1 MAPSEQ
7 YIKEL
12 INKSKIIKTQRQTK
26 SLPKHI
32 KTENPDTMMLQ
43 RTARTTDKVR
53 LTEGDREQDGG
64 QGGQQGWGTGKRT
77 KVNGQGKAKG
87 ARAGEGEGDGEQKR
101 GGEKASQSKQKL

>member
-53 LTEGDREQDGG
+53 LTEGEGDREQDGG
-64 QGGQQGWGTGKRT
+64 QGGEQGWGTGKRT
-77 KVNGQGKAKG
+77 RVNGQGKAKG
-87 ARAGEGEGDGEQKR
+87 AREGRGAGKSIETKTLKNRDE
-101 GGEKASQSKQKL
+101 